1 MRFNKS
7 GIIEKTTSNR
17 IVLHGIHQALLYLEE
32 NQFFDRDIRITTCNM
47 YAVNVVLKRWKA
59 NKNLD
64 LLKPIWDLIDEMQT
78 VDLIKEVKPAKLT

>member
-1 MRFNKS
+1 
-7 GIIEKTTSNR
+7 
-17 IVLHGIHQALLYLEE
+17 
-32 NQFFDRDIRITTCNM
+32 M